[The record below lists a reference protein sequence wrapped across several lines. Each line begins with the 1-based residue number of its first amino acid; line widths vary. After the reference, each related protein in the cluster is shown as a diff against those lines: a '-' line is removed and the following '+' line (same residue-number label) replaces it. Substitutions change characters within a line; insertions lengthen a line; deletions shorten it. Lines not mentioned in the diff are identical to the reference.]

1 MIKCSLGR
9 LPITLTSH
17 GVGEKRVL
25 LNNSDTQTHITQ
37 IAITTLNRGEV
48 ADLHAHPTME
58 EYFIIR
64 KGGAEI
70 IVDSEVFVCELDDF
84 IQIPP
89 HSPHQ
94 LKAVTDLEILTI
106 GCATE

>member
-17 GVGEKRVL
+17 GVGKKRVL

-37 IAITTLNRGEV
+37 IAITTLNCGEV
-48 ADLHAHPTME
+48 ADLHAHKTME
-58 EYFIIR
+58 EYFIVR
-64 KGGAEI
+64 KGIAEI
-70 IVDSEVFVCELDDF
+70 TVDNEVFVCEPDDF

-89 HSPHQ
+89 YSTHQ